1 MALPASAYTRRVRVA
16 GFVIVGQQKLLVPHQ
31 TTVRHL
37 LDHLGEPF
45 TQQLVK
51 DGKVEKK
58 SNSFELVYTLEPGP

>member
-1 MALPASAYTRRVRVA
+1 MALPSSAYTRRVRVT
-16 GFVIVGQQKLLVPHQ
+16 GFVIVGPQKLHVPHE

-51 DGKVEKK
+51 EGRVEKK
-58 SNSFELVYTLEPGP
+58 SDSFELVYTLEPS